1 MSEPAEDNVYLPSTA
16 TVTSIQLEAGGGRPI
31 RTLRF
36 QIDDEEARAKF
47 LHKPGQFAIISV
59 FGTGESVFAIS
70 SLPNTDGI
78 LEVSVM
84 RVGNVTKKLHELE
97 LGDKVGVRGPF
108 GNDFPVEEWKGKNM
122 VFIGAG
128 IGVSPVRSVYQYVL
142 SEQKRKHYADVCL
155 IYGART
161 PADLAYKEE
170 FRALDGRDD
179 LDLWLCIDWKFG
191 PDGPIEGS
199 SADGWPAIDMK
210 SPGETEIPDGVNRF
224 TCFVPQLVEVVKPSP
239 ENAIAVTCG
248 PPIAIKFITQALD
261 RLGWK
266 SSQIYTTLE
275 NRMKCGIGKCGR
287 CNIGDIYV
295 CKHGPVFTS
304 EQIKKM
310 ANEF

>member
-1 MSEPAEDNVYLPSTA
+1 MREPAEDNVYLPSTA

-128 IGVSPVRSVYQYVL
+128 IGVSPVRWVYQYVL
-142 SEQKRKHYADVCL
+142 SEQ
-155 IYGART
+155 
-161 PADLAYKEE
+161 
-170 FRALDGRDD
+170 
-179 LDLWLCIDWKFG
+179 
-191 PDGPIEGS
+191 
-199 SADGWPAIDMK
+199 
-210 SPGETEIPDGVNRF
+210 
-224 TCFVPQLVEVVKPSP
+224 
-239 ENAIAVTCG
+239 
-248 PPIAIKFITQALD
+248 
-261 RLGWK
+261 
-266 SSQIYTTLE
+266 
-275 NRMKCGIGKCGR
+275 
-287 CNIGDIYV
+287 
-295 CKHGPVFTS
+295 
-304 EQIKKM
+304 
-310 ANEF
+310 